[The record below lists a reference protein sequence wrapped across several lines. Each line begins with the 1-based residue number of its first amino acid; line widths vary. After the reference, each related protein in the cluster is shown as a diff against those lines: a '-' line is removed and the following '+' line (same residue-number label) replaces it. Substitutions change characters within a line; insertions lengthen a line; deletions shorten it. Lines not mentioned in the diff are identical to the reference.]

1 MHFTMVSTKF
11 SLRIVPFL
19 FAILSSTLSCF
30 SDDYMLVHP
39 CRVEV
44 NDSLCYLIK
53 KGYVFSAKERK
64 KGKWEFFCGE
74 LANFYFVEGYSPN
87 LKVKEYNPHAD
98 TIYVIKTPSRLSSI
112 CQFYKK
118 APCDCEKLRGEIKRG
133 KTAEECD
140 CSTIN
145 VIETDPDCM
154 RRIRA
159 KSR

>member
-1 MHFTMVSTKF
+1 MAPTKTF
-11 SLRIVPFL
+11 LRVVPLL
-19 FAILSSTLSCF
+19 FAILSSTFSCF
-30 SDDYMLVHP
+30 SYDYMMIHP

-53 KGYVFSAKERK
+53 EGNGLSAKARE
-64 KGKWEFFCGE
+64 KGKWELFCGK
-74 LANFYFVEGYSPN
+74 LANFYFVEGYSPS
-87 LKVKEYNPHAD
+87 LIVKEYNPHAD
-98 TIYVIKTPSRLSSI
+98 TIYVLKTLSCLSSI

-118 APCDCEKLRGEIKRG
+118 SSCDCEKIRKKVKRG
-133 KTAEECD
+133 KTVKECD

-145 VIETDPDCM
+145 VIVTDPDCM

>member
-1 MHFTMVSTKF
+1 MAPPKTF
-11 SLRIVPFL
+11 LRVVPLL

-30 SDDYMLVHP
+30 SYDYMMIHP

-53 KGYVFSAKERK
+53 KGNGLSAKVRE
-64 KGKWEFFCGE
+64 KGKWELFCGE
-74 LANFYFVEGYSPN
+74 FVNLYYEEGDSPS
-87 LKVKEYNPHAD
+87 LVVEKYNPHAD
-98 TIYVIKTPSRLSSI
+98 TIYVLKTLSNLSHI

-118 APCDCEKLRGEIKRG
+118 NPCDCEKIREKVKRG
-133 KTAEECD
+133 KTVKECD

-145 VIETDPDCM
+145 RVESDPDCM

>member
-1 MHFTMVSTKF
+1 MAPTKTFLRVVS
-11 SLRIVPFL
+11 LL
-19 FAILSSTLSCF
+19 FAVLSSVFSCF
-30 SDDYMLVHP
+30 SKDYDYMLVHP

-74 LANFYFVEGYSPN
+74 LDNFYFVEGYSPN
-87 LKVKEYNPHAD
+87 LIVKEYNPHAD

-118 APCDCEKLRGEIKRG
+118 APCDCEKLREEIKRG
-133 KTAEECD
+133 KTVKECD

-145 VIETDPDCM
+145 RIESDPDCM

>member
-1 MHFTMVSTKF
+1 MVSTKF
-11 SLRIVPFL
+11 SLRIVPFF

-30 SDDYMLVHP
+30 SYDYMMIHP

-53 KGYVFSAKERK
+53 KGNGLSAKARE
-64 KGKWEFFCGE
+64 KGKWELFCGE
-74 LANFYFVEGYSPN
+74 LANFYYEEGDSPSLVVE
-87 LKVKEYNPHAD
+87 KYNPHAD
-98 TIYVIKTPSRLSSI
+98 TIYVLKTLSNLSHI

>member
-1 MHFTMVSTKF
+1 MVSTKF
-11 SLRIVPFL
+11 SLRIVPFF

-30 SDDYMLVHP
+30 SYDYMMIHP

-53 KGYVFSAKERK
+53 KGNGLSAKARE
-64 KGKWEFFCGE
+64 KGKWELFCGE
-74 LANFYFVEGYSPN
+74 LANFYYEEGDSPSLVVE
-87 LKVKEYNPHAD
+87 KYNPHAD
-98 TIYVIKTPSRLSSI
+98 TIYVLKTLSNLSHI

-118 APCDCEKLRGEIKRG
+118 APCDCEKIRGEIKRG